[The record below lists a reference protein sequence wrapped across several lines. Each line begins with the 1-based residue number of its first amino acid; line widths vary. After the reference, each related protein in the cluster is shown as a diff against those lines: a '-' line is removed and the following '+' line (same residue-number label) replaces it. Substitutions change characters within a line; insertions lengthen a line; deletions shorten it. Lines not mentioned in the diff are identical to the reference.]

1 MSEVVVG
8 AQVPLAVPSLLFH
21 SLHHVVHRLLCAV
34 GLVVVTEMT
43 AESDVVSTRDNE
55 ESGDHQTLSLGSFA
69 LVLRRLEALVGVP

>member
-1 MSEVVVG
+1 MTEVVVG
-8 AQVPLAVPSLLFH
+8 AQIPLAVPSLLLH
-21 SLHHVVHRLLCAV
+21 SFYHVIHSFLCTI

-43 AESDVVSTRDNE
+43 AERDVVSTRDNE